1 MRGSI
6 HSMETLSGRDGPG
19 IRTIVFMQGCPLR
32 CKYCHNP
39 DTWEA
44 SELNTTTEALMQ
56 KLNRYK
62 PYYGKDGGITLSGGE
77 PFMQAEFVSELLRL
91 AKENNIN
98 TAVDTSGYFLNE
110 YVKTA
115 LNYTDLVLLDI
126 KHTDSIAYKNL
137 TGVDIWHSLEFLDYL
152 KQIQKPVW
160 IRQVIIPNINDT
172 KDQIIKLAHLIKGAN
187 IKKVELLPYHTLGV
201 YKWEKLGL
209 DYALS
214 DVLPPS
220 AETMARLNE
229 IIKSVS
235 EFSPQQIIKLEL

>member
-19 IRTIVFMQGCPLR
+19 IRTIIFMRGCPLR
-32 CKYCHNP
+32 CQYCHNP
-39 DTWEA
+39 DTWEMGK
-44 SELNTTTEALMQ
+44 LNTSTDELMK

-62 PYYGKDGGITLSGGE
+62 PYYGKDGGITISGGE
-77 PFMQAEFVSELLRL
+77 PFMQAEFVSEFLRL
-91 AKENNIN
+91 AKENSIN

-126 KHTDSIAYKNL
+126 KHTDSVAYKKL
-137 TGVDIWHSLEFLDYL
+137 TGVDISHNLEFLEYL
-152 KQIQKPVW
+152 KQTQKPVW

-172 KDQIIKLAHLIKGAN
+172 EKQIIAFLELIKGLN

-201 YKWEKLGL
+201 YKWRNLGL
-209 DYALS
+209 DYKLN
-214 DVLPPS
+214 DVQPPS
-220 AETMARLNE
+220 EETMLRLDG
-229 IIKSVS
+229 IIRSVC
-235 EFSPQQIIKLEL
+235 

>member
-19 IRTIVFMQGCPLR
+19 IRTVVFMQGCPLR
-32 CKYCHNP
+32 CQYCHNP

-44 SELNTTTEALMQ
+44 GELNTDTETLMK

-77 PFMQAEFVSELLRL
+77 PFMQAEFVSKLLRL

-126 KHTDSIAYKNL
+126 KHTDNIVYKEL
-137 TGVDIWHSLEFLDYL
+137 TGVNISHSLEFLDYL

-160 IRQVIIPNINDT
+160 IRQVIIPGINDT
-172 KDQIIKLAHLIKGAN
+172 EEQVKELTHLIKGAN

-209 DYALS
+209 DYSLNGMQ
-214 DVLPPS
+214 PPS
-220 AETMARLNE
+220 EATMARLN
-229 IIKSVS
+229 
-235 EFSPQQIIKLEL
+235 KLNQFTNFPHNK

>member
-19 IRTIVFMQGCPLR
+19 IRTVVFMQGCPLR

-39 DTWEA
+39 DTWEVG
-44 SELNTTTEALMQ
+44 EFNTDTEALMK

-126 KHTDSIAYKNL
+126 KHTDNIAYKKL
-137 TGVDIWHSLEFLDYL
+137 TGVDISHSLEFLDYL
-152 KQIQKPVW
+152 KQTQKPVW
-160 IRQVIIPNINDT
+160 IRQVIVPGINDT
-172 KDQIIKLAHLIKGAN
+172 EEQVIELTDLIKGAN

-209 DYALS
+209 YYSLNGIQ
-214 DVLPPS
+214 PPS
-220 AETMARLNE
+220 EATMARLNK
-229 IIKSVS
+229 IIKSAF
-235 EFSPQQIIKLEL
+235 ELPPQ

>member
-1 MRGSI
+1 MMRGSI

-19 IRTIVFMQGCPLR
+19 IRTVIFMQGCSLR

-39 DTWEA
+39 DTWEVG
-44 SELNTTTEALMQ
+44 EFNTDTEALMK

-77 PFMQAEFVSELLRL
+77 PFMQAEFVSELLHL

-126 KHTDSIAYKNL
+126 KHSDSIAYKKL
-137 TGVDIWHSLEFLDYL
+137 TGVNISHSLEFLDYL
-152 KQIQKPVW
+152 KRIKKPVW
-160 IRQVIIPNINDT
+160 IRQVIIPGINDT
-172 KDQIIKLAHLIKGAN
+172 EEQVIELMHLIKGVN

-209 DYALS
+209 GYSLNG
-214 DVLPPS
+214 VEPPS
-220 AETMARLNE
+220 EATMARLN
-229 IIKSVS
+229 KLNQFAN
-235 EFSPQQIIKLEL
+235 FSHNK

>member
-1 MRGSI
+1 
-6 HSMETLSGRDGPG
+6 METLSGRDGPG
-19 IRTIVFMQGCPLR
+19 IRTIIFMQGCPLR
-32 CKYCHNP
+32 CQYCHNP
-39 DTWEA
+39 DTWEVG
-44 SELNTTTEALMQ
+44 EFNTTTEELMQ

-91 AKENNIN
+91 AREDNIN

-126 KHTDSIAYKNL
+126 KHTDSIAYKKL
-137 TGVDIWHSLEFLDYL
+137 TGATISHSLEFLDYL

-160 IRQVIIPNINDT
+160 IRQVIIPSINDT
-172 KDQIIKLAHLIKGAN
+172 EEQIIQLTNLIKGAN

-201 YKWEKLGL
+201 YKWENLGL
-209 DYALS
+209 NYRLN

-220 AETMARLNE
+220 EETMLRLNK
-229 IIKSVS
+229 IIKAA
-235 EFSPQQIIKLEL
+235 F

>member
-19 IRTIVFMQGCPLR
+19 IRTVVFMQGCPLR
-32 CKYCHNP
+32 CQYCHNP
-39 DTWEA
+39 DTWEVG
-44 SELNTTTEALMQ
+44 EFNTDTEALMK

-77 PFMQAEFVSELLRL
+77 PFMQAEFVASLLRL

-126 KHTDSIAYKNL
+126 KHSDSTAYKEL
-137 TGVDIWHSLEFLDYL
+137 TGVNISHSIEFLDYL

-160 IRQVIIPNINDT
+160 IRQVIIHGINDT
-172 KDQIIKLAHLIKGAN
+172 DEQIIELTHLIKGAN

-209 DYALS
+209 YYSLNGM
-214 DVLPPS
+214 LPPS
-220 AETMARLNE
+220 QETMARLNK
-229 IIKSVS
+229 IVKSV
-235 EFSPQQIIKLEL
+235 F